1 MFEAQIERGIA
12 VLDQHGPKDWRDR
25 INVDKLNMLNGDYC
39 VLGQL
44 FPDARETGYD
54 VGASYLYTQSQPYG
68 WMRILLISNSSPGTN
83 PVDRWAA
90 QHGFFIDSL
99 HHIME
104 TYATL
109 TREWQE
115 RLRRDRESQLATQ
128 VDDAMTYEL
137 V

>member
-12 VLDQHGPKDWRDR
+12 VLDQHGPKDWRDQ
-25 INVDKLNMLNGDYC
+25 INVDKLNMLDGDYC
-39 VLGQL
+39 VIGQL
-44 FPDARETGYD
+44 FPDARETGYA
-54 VGASYLYTQSQPYG
+54 VGAPYLYAQSQPYG
-68 WMRILLISNSSPGTN
+68 LIRVLLISSSSHGTN
-83 PVDRWAA
+83 HVDRWAEW
-90 QHGFFIDSL
+90 HGFFIDSC
-99 HHIME
+99 HHIVE
-104 TYATL
+104 TYTTL